1 VSDMV
6 PTQAEPMRVLSPAI
20 LSDDE
25 IGQMWRVAKSL
36 AASGMFKDVVQ
47 AEQAFGRMI
56 VGRDLG
62 LTTAQSLMGL
72 DVVRGNLQMRGTLL
86 GRFVRQSA
94 EYDYAVTAR
103 SKTPGDEWATVAIYR
118 RGEDGKFPV
127 DADGRRVPEGEETFT
142 IEDARKM
149 GLVKPDKPDSA
160 WRQIPAVMVVW
171 RALAQAVRFYAP
183 DLLGGIP
190 VYTEADSLPEIPRVA
205 DGEGDGSEP
214 GWVGVSAP
222 QVKALEAMIESAR
235 EKGHAG
241 LSDRATLQMRI
252 AGQTPAF
259 VDKQLAIWGE
269 ELAKFES
276 VPDAD
281 VVEPEADPEPEPEPA
296 EADDEA
302 QGRLA

>member
-1 VSDMV
+1 MV
-6 PTQAEPMRVLSPAI
+6 PAVAQAQAEQMRALSPAI

-127 DADGRRVPEGEETFT
+127 DADGDDRVSAGEGARRPVGSRDAADADRWA
-142 IEDARKM
+142 DARVR
-149 GLVKPDKPDSA
+149 G
-160 WRQIPAVMVVW
+160 
-171 RALAQAVRFYAP
+171 QAAP
-183 DLLGGIP
+183 G
-190 VYTEADSLPEIPRVA
+190 
-205 DGEGDGSEP
+205 
-214 GWVGVSAP
+214 VGRG
-222 QVKALEAMIESAR
+222 AR
-235 EKGHAG
+235 EVRAG
-241 LSDRATLQMRI
+241 
-252 AGQTPAF
+252 P
-259 VDKQLAIWGE
+259 
-269 ELAKFES
+269 
-276 VPDAD
+276 
-281 VVEPEADPEPEPEPA
+281 
-296 EADDEA
+296 
-302 QGRLA
+302 GR

>member
-1 VSDMV
+1 
-6 PTQAEPMRVLSPAI
+6 
-20 LSDDE
+20 
-25 IGQMWRVAKSL
+25 
-36 AASGMFKDVVQ
+36 
-47 AEQAFGRMI
+47 
-56 VGRDLG
+56 
-62 LTTAQSLMGL
+62 
-72 DVVRGNLQMRGTLL
+72 
-86 GRFVRQSA
+86 
-94 EYDYAVTAR
+94 
-103 SKTPGDEWATVAIYR
+103 
-118 RGEDGKFPV
+118 
-127 DADGRRVPEGEETFT
+127 
-142 IEDARKM
+142 
-149 GLVKPDKPDSA
+149 
-160 WRQIPAVMVVW
+160 
-171 RALAQAVRFYAP
+171 
-183 DLLGGIP
+183 
-190 VYTEADSLPEIPRVA
+190 
-205 DGEGDGSEP
+205 
-214 GWVGVSAP
+214 VGVSAP

>member
-1 VSDMV
+1 
-6 PTQAEPMRVLSPAI
+6 
-20 LSDDE
+20 
-25 IGQMWRVAKSL
+25 
-36 AASGMFKDVVQ
+36 
-47 AEQAFGRMI
+47 
-56 VGRDLG
+56 
-62 LTTAQSLMGL
+62 
-72 DVVRGNLQMRGTLL
+72 
-86 GRFVRQSA
+86 
-94 EYDYAVTAR
+94 
-103 SKTPGDEWATVAIYR
+103 VAIYR

-259 VDKQLAIWGE
+259 VDKQLAVWGE

>member
-1 VSDMV
+1 M
-6 PTQAEPMRVLSPAI
+6 L
-20 LSDDE
+20 
-25 IGQMWRVAKSL
+25 
-36 AASGMFKDVVQ
+36 
-47 AEQAFGRMI
+47 

-62 LTTAQSLMGL
+62 LTPTQSLMGL

-103 SKTPGDEWATVAIYR
+103 SKTPGNEWATVTIYR
-118 RGEDGKFPV
+118 RGDDGKFPV

-142 IEDARKM
+142 IEDARRMNLIKA
-149 GLVKPDKPDSA
+149 GSA
-160 WRQIPAVMVVW
+160 WQTLPAVMVVW

-190 VYTEADSLPEIPRVA
+190 VYTEADSLKEIPRVA

-214 GWVGVSAP
+214 GWVGVSVT

-235 EKGHAG
+235 KKGHAG

-259 VDKQLAIWGE
+259 VDKQLRVWGE
-269 ELAKFES
+269 ELAKFEP

-281 VVEPEADPEPEPEPA
+281 VVEPEAPE
-296 EADDEA
+296 
-302 QGRLA
+302 